1 MVKSTKKGV
10 LYMKKTLEDKLI
22 IHEEKLKNYKNM
34 LKIMPED
41 TILGRL
47 CIVSYIKREEKKIQE
62 IKAQLA
68 SLANDPI

>member
-1 MVKSTKKGV
+1 
-10 LYMKKTLEDKLI
+10 MKKTLEDKLI